1 MVPAEAQVLPVTGN
15 RSRRTVEKTPSD
27 AAISCPEHNGR
38 RECSKNKRRGGR
50 CHAAA
55 IAGLDACPI
64 HAGEKT
70 SKAKARGQANLMR
83 AAFAEISATE
93 YVDPGDVLLW
103 AVTVS
108 SRQVSW
114 LRSLIHDRV
123 AGGQKTQVD
132 ADEIAI
138 LVRLEQDERHS
149 LTRAAKMALDA
160 GIAER
165 HVRLAERTAEQLV
178 AVLRAVVSELGH
190 DASDPKVQEICR
202 RQLTLVAGG
211 AA

>member
-1 MVPAEAQVLPVTGN
+1 MSGN
-15 RSRRTVEKTPSD
+15 RSRRIAEKTPSD
-27 AAISCPEHNGR
+27 AAVWCEQHRR
-38 RECSKNKRRGGR
+38 RECAKNRRDKTR
-50 CHAAA
+50 CHGAA
-55 IAGLDACPI
+55 IAGLDACRI

-70 SKAKARGQANLMR
+70 AKAKARGQANLMR
-83 AAFAEISATE
+83 AAFAEIATTE

-108 SRQVSW
+108 SRQVAW
-114 LRSLIHDRV
+114 LRSLIHDRMQ
-123 AGGQKTQVD
+123 AKKTD
-132 ADEIAI
+132 IDTDELAI
-138 LVRLEQDERHS
+138 LVRLEQDERQS

-165 HVRLAERTAEQLV
+165 HVRIAERTAEQLV
-178 AVLRAVVSELGH
+178 AVLRGVVTELGH
-190 DASDPKVQEICR
+190 DPSDPEVAGICR

>member
-1 MVPAEAQVLPVTGN
+1 MSGQ
-15 RSRRTVEKTPSD
+15 RSRRQVEKTPSS

-50 CHAAA
+50 CHAIA
-55 IAGLDACPI
+55 ISGLDACTT

-70 SKAKARGQANLMR
+70 TKAKARGQANLMR
-83 AAFAEISATE
+83 AAFAEIAATE

-123 AGGQKTQVD
+123 AGKRTQVD

-138 LVRLEQDERHS
+138 LVRLEQDERQS

-178 AVLRAVVSELGH
+178 AVLRAVVTELGH
-190 DASDPKVQEICR
+190 DPSNPEVADVCR